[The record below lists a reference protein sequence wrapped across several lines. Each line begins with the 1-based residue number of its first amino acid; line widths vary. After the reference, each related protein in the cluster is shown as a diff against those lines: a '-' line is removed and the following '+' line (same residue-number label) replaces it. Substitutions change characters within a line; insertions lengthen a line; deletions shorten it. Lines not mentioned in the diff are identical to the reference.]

1 MGPDVGQDLYPDQGV
16 LVEEEEIYG
25 DLELPHSSGDFPYV
39 VINMVSSVDGG
50 ASVSGKASGIGGLV
64 DRESMRTLRSKVDAV
79 MIGAGT
85 LRAERLSLGLD
96 DPALTQPLA
105 IVLGGQGELPIEE
118 HLITSNQ
125 KVLAVLPD
133 GAVEQVGRSVE
144 VLYAPRKPKT
154 TPGGIAGLDLPWVL
168 KHLRANYG
176 VERLLVEGGPSLNRQ
191 LVSQNLVDELFLT
204 VAPVLVAAGSPSI
217 LSPDP
222 DFTRRDLILIS
233 AHMADGHLFLRYRL
247 RATVYAISYSV

>member
-1 MGPDVGQDLYPDQGV
+1 MAEGK
-16 LVEEEEIYG
+16 EIYG

-50 ASVSGKASGIGGLV
+50 TSVSGKASGIGGRV

-118 HLITSNQ
+118 HLITTNQ

-133 GAVEQVGRSVE
+133 GAVEQVERSAE
-144 VLYAPRKPKT
+144 VLYAPRNPET
-154 TPGGIAGLDLPWVL
+154 PGGGPGGIASVDLQWVL
-168 KHLRANYG
+168 KHLRADYS

-222 DFTRRDLILIS
+222 DFTRRDLMLKS
-233 AHMADGHLFLRYRL
+233 AHTADDHLFLRYHMRDT
-247 RATVYAISYSV
+247 A

>member
-1 MGPDVGQDLYPDQGV
+1 
-16 LVEEEEIYG
+16 
-25 DLELPHSSGDFPYV
+25 
-39 VINMVSSVDGG
+39 MVSSVDGG
-50 ASVSGKASGIGGLV
+50 TSVSGKASGIGGRV

-105 IVLGGQGELPIEE
+105 VVLGGLGQLPIEE

-125 KVLAVLPD
+125 RVLAVLPD
-133 GAVEQVGRSVE
+133 GAAEQVERSAE
-144 VLYAPRKPKT
+144 VLYAPRNPE
-154 TPGGIAGLDLPWVL
+154 TPGGIASLDLPWVL
-168 KHLRANYG
+168 KHLRADYS

-217 LSPDP
+217 LASDP
-222 DFTRRDLILIS
+222 GFTRRDLILIS
-233 AHMADGHLFLRYRL
+233 ARTADNHLFLRYRI
-247 RATVYAISYSV
+247 RGTS